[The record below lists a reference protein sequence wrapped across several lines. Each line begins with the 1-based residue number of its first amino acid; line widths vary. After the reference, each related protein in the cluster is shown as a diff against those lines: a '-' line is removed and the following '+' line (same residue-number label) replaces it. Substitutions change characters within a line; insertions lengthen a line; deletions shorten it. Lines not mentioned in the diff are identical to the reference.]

1 MIILMHFFLVMGDI
15 TVTED
20 NNVVVVFKNSA
31 PFSTCKTK
39 IDNVLIAEASHNCII
54 MPMYNMT

>member
-1 MIILMHFFLVMGDI
+1 MYFFLVMGDI

-39 IDNVLIAEASHNCII
+39 IDNVFIAEASHIYII

>member
-1 MIILMHFFLVMGDI
+1 MHFFLVMGDI

-20 NNVVVVFKNSA
+20 NNVVVVCKNSA

-39 IDNVLIAEASHNCII
+39 IDNVFIAEASHIYII